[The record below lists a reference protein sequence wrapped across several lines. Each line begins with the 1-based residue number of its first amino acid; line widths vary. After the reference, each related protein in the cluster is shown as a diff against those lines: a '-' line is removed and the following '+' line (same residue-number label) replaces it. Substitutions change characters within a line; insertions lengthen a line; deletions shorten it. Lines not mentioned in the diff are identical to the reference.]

1 VAAILYFTET
11 VVIVLATIFAKGLA
25 STTVFLILISF
36 TVNSTHSILGT
47 AAAMDIGGRRMAG
60 TASGVIDSFQYYGGG
75 LAGFLLGWLLE
86 KYGWGSWLISLA
98 GFGIIGGC
106 LMLTIKDRKSLKTQP
121 IEEVLL
127 EVD

>member
-1 VAAILYFTET
+1 SSLMAV
-11 VVIVLATIFAKGLA
+11 
-25 STTVFLILISF
+25 SVFLILISF

-75 LAGFLLGWLLE
+75 LAGYFLGWLLE
-86 KYGWGSWLISLA
+86 KFGWGSWFLSLA

-106 LMLTIKDRKSLKTQP
+106 LMLTIAKRKDIKAK
-121 IEEVLL
+121 
-127 EVD
+127 